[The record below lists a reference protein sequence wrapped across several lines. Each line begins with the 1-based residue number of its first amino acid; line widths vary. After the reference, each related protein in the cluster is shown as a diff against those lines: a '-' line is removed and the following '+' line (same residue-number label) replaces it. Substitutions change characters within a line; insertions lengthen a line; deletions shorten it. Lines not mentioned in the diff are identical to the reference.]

1 MKNRKTVLVLAVL
14 LTTVAMAGMVLA
26 ENERP
31 TFERYAK
38 QFGYDAASIRPG
50 ELPPVSA
57 GPMNVEKDAERGLT
71 QLFWDDGEANSGF
84 IGPGFAMNS
93 VFQKFN
99 VPPQCI
105 QSGLSIRAVTA
116 MVWKQ
121 GTDVPVTQFLLRQ
134 NGADPFTAGTTVA
147 ISGITGNTSFVGGQT
162 WQTASIPTGA
172 AVINNI
178 NSFFAGLKPAAG
190 TTATTAMVM
199 GMDTDGAS
207 NMMAWANMPYYGEVG
222 PSWLVSYMGI
232 RNFMLRVTVEDVNCV
247 PVELMSFSIE

>member
-1 MKNRKTVLVLAVL
+1 MRKTNTMLVLAVL
-14 LTTVAMAGMVLA
+14 VTSVAVAGMVLA
-26 ENERP
+26 DNERP

-57 GPMNVEKDAERGLT
+57 VPMTVKKDAERALT
-71 QLFWDDGEANSGF
+71 QLSWDDGEANSGF
-84 IGPGFAMNS
+84 VGPGFAMNS

-121 GTDVPVTQFLLRQ
+121 GPDVPVTQFLLRQ
-134 NGADPFTAGTTVA
+134 SGADPWTAGTTVA
-147 ISGITGNTSFVGGQT
+147 ISGITGNTSFVFGQT
-162 WQTASIPTGA
+162 WQTASIASGA
-172 AVINNI
+172 AVIDNT
-178 NSFFAGLKPAAG
+178 NSFFAGLKASAG
-190 TTATTAMVM
+190 TVAMLM
-199 GMDTDGAS
+199 GMDTNGAS
-207 NMMAWANMPYYGEVG
+207 NLMAWADIPFYGQQG
-222 PSWLVSYMGI
+222 PTWLLSYMGI

-247 PVELMSFSIE
+247 PVELMSFSID